1 MVDLTLHITL
11 DSKQLSAIIAA
22 IKSTE
27 IKSPTAALSTNQH
40 TKVKD
45 AMIKLRDAGKTY
57 TGPTFGFDDLN
68 GERTVNVDEQKIIHF
83 MKKLRLEGH
92 SFFTIASMV
101 DQLGYKTKHGKKW
114 KSTAIKRTIENPIHD
129 KPQTLLSELTP
140 VAEPDSN

>member
-22 IKSTE
+22 
-27 IKSPTAALSTNQH
+27 LSNNH
-40 TKVKD
+40 PAKTKARVVK
-45 AMIKLRDAGKTY
+45 IRNSGKTY
-57 TGPTFGFDDLN
+57 SGPIYGFDDLN
-68 GERTVNVDEQKIIHF
+68 GETTVNVDEQKIIHF
-83 MKKLRLEGH
+83 MRKLRLEGLN
-92 SFFTIASMV
+92 FFTIASMIN
-101 DQLGYKTKHGKKW
+101 QLGYKTKQGKTW